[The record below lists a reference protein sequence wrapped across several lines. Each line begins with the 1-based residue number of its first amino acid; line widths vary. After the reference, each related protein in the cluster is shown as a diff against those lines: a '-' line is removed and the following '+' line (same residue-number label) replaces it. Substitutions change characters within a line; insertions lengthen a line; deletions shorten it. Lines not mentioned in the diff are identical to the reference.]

1 MNPLERIVAELRLI
15 SPDPVGIEVKAR
27 ELARIIA
34 SSKRKAATR
43 IIEDLGPPIAVDPLG
58 RDANLEESL
67 RIFAISV
74 LGRVATD
81 DDDNRAVDAIF
92 VLGEWAKDGVKG
104 KQKAVTAL
112 QSLSQNSIVRTSAPR
127 LKAVQTAQAESAL
140 LN

>member
-1 MNPLERIVAELRLI
+1 MNPLDRIVAELRLI

-34 SSKRKAATR
+34 SSKRKEATR
-43 IIEDLGPPIAVDPLG
+43 ILQDLGPPIAVDPLG

-67 RIFAISV
+67 RVFAISV

-81 DDDNRAVDAIF
+81 DDDTRAVDAIF
-92 VLGEWAKDGVKG
+92 MLGEWAKDGVKG

-112 QSLSQNSIVRTSAPR
+112 QTLSLNSIVRTSAPR
-127 LKAVQTAQAESAL
+127 LNAVHTAQAEAAL
-140 LN
+140 HN